1 MQLYSEYRPTGFDP
15 SGLGLDDRQ
24 TWLVLPVI
32 RTRDSGPLEES
43 NFDAAVKSLGG
54 ESETLEIHRF
64 GHWGP
69 GWFEIAIIDPSR
81 AAEGEQIESA
91 LADYPVLDDS
101 DLSEREYEA
110 AQESWDCWGARE
122 FVSALSA
129 AFALADDTVTW
140 LGEHHSELWRLHMD
154 HSPYGYESADDG
166 ASFNFRYV
174 ADAGHEPSRATL
186 ARFIRETRAADRAP
200 KSNSV

>member
-1 MQLYSEYRPTGFDP
+1 MQLYSEYRPTTFDP
-15 SGLGLDDRQ
+15 TGLGLDDRQ

-91 LADYPVLDDS
+91 LAHYPVLDDS
-101 DLSEREYEA
+101 DLSEREYDA

-122 FVSALSA
+122 FVGALAA
-129 AFALADDTVTW
+129 AFELAEDTVTW
-140 LGEHHSELWRLHMD
+140 LHEHHSELWRLHMD
-154 HSPYGYESADDG
+154 HSPYAYESSDDG
-166 ASFNFRYV
+166 ASFDFRYV
-174 ADAGHEPSRATL
+174 ADDSEPSRATL
-186 ARFIRETRAADRAP
+186 ARFIRDTRAADRAP